1 MSLVSVGL
9 AGSVV
14 PSDQLCLVFIGGFS
28 GYFIFKLPFKQ
39 VTFSQDDFSPTK
51 RPLEFAIASKRRG

>member
-39 VTFSQDDFSPTK
+39 VAFSQDDFSPTK
-51 RPLEFAIASKRRG
+51 NP